1 MMNYLRNHIGVFIL
15 VFLILTVIAPKLFTL
30 PGLDCF
36 DFSET
41 GQIGDTIGGITAP
54 FWGFLSVLLL
64 YITLKE
70 QQEFNKAQ
78 QFINENNELI
88 ALESNISTLSNNMTF
103 SICTSNGSNSQPY
116 EGSFYIG
123 KLCKS
128 IYPEH
133 AITRDDFYRLY
144 KSSLEIAELC
154 LLYYNILIKSSL
166 DKNMKESYFHSV
178 KLYSD
183 CICNFFTMYTNKS
196 VNILEVAE
204 SIDDENDNIG
214 EQYKDI
220 CNKYLERFDDIYK
233 QFTGN

>member
-1 MMNYLRNHIGVFIL
+1 MMNYLRNHIGTLIL
-15 VFLILTVIAPKLFTL
+15 VFSILAFIAPRLFTL
-30 PGLDCF
+30 PGVDCL

-54 FWGFLSVLLL
+54 FLGFLSVVLL

-70 QQEFNKAQ
+70 QQEFNKTQ

-88 ALESNISTLSNNMTF
+88 ALQSNISTLSNNIIF
-103 SICTSNGSNSQPY
+103 SICTPTGSNSQPY

-123 KLCKS
+123 KLCKD
-128 IYPEH
+128 IYTEH

-154 LLYYNILIKSSL
+154 ILYYNILIKSSL
-166 DKNMKESYFHSV
+166 DENMKESYFHSV

-183 CICNFFTMYTNKS
+183 CIYNFFAMYVNKNI
-196 VNILEVAE
+196 NILDVVS
-204 SIDDENDNIG
+204 SIDDESDNIG
-214 EQYKDI
+214 EQYKNI
-220 CNKYLERFDDIYK
+220 CNKYLEHFDDIYK
-233 QFTGN
+233 QFVGN

>member
-1 MMNYLRNHIGVFIL
+1 MMNYLRNYIGTFIL
-15 VFLILTVIAPKLFTL
+15 VFSILIFIAPKLFTL
-30 PGLDCF
+30 PGVDCF

-54 FWGFLSVLLL
+54 FLGFLSVLLL

-70 QQEFNKAQ
+70 QQEFNKTQ

-103 SICTSNGSNSQPY
+103 SICAPDGSNSQPY

-204 SIDDENDNIG
+204 SIDDENDNIS

-220 CNKYLERFDDIYK
+220 CNKYLERFNNMYK
-233 QFTGN
+233 QFVDN

>member
-1 MMNYLRNHIGVFIL
+1 MNYLRNYIGTFIL
-15 VFLILTVIAPKLFTL
+15 VFSILIFIAPKLFTL
-30 PGLDCF
+30 PGVDCF

-54 FWGFLSVLLL
+54 FLGFLSVLLL

-70 QQEFNKAQ
+70 QQEFNKTQ

-103 SICTSNGSNSQPY
+103 SICAPDGSNSQPY

-204 SIDDENDNIG
+204 SIDDENDNIS

-220 CNKYLERFDDIYK
+220 CNKYLERFNNMYK
-233 QFTGN
+233 QFVDN